1 MENILFQ
8 WLLDL
13 PATFAQFGEWLTT
26 PLPYINYTPLAIIG
40 VTGITAIIGLLALRL
55 VVGG

>member
-1 MENILFQ
+1 MEKTLFQ

-13 PATFAQFGEWLTT
+13 PTIFAQFGEWLIT
-26 PLPYINYTPLAIIG
+26 PLPYINIAPLAIIS
-40 VTGITAIIGLLALRL
+40 VAGITLIIGLLAFRL

>member
-1 MENILFQ
+1 MENTLFQ

-13 PATFAQFGEWLTT
+13 PATFAQFGEWLIT
-26 PLPYINYTPLAIIG
+26 PLPYINIAPLAIIG
-40 VTGITAIIGLLALRL
+40 VAGISLIISLLAFRL